1 MYIVDSLER
10 TNPKDTYT
18 VLHSSSKTWKVHT
31 LLGNWN
37 SLDLFWHR
45 LCGHSVECWIT
56 HHDRVVI
63 MSEVLEVA
71 VCPVSTVIAADPH
84 FILNLSS

>member
-31 LLGNWN
+31 LF
-37 SLDLFWHR
+37 S
-45 LCGHSVECWIT
+45 S
-56 HHDRVVI
+56 
-63 MSEVLEVA
+63 
-71 VCPVSTVIAADPH
+71 H
-84 FILNLSS
+84 FISPAK